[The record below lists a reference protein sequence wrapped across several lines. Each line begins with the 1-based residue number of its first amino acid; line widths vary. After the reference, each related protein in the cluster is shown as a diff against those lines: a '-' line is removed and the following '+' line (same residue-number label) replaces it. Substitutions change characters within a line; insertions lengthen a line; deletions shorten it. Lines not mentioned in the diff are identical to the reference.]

1 MQKTSSTTTAGVDI
15 PDTTC
20 RSSPIPFTLPQDAE
34 PGGNKDG
41 MTAVA
46 APPPMLDHHHLSED
60 IQMQHHSKGSSS
72 SSSKKHSTKMT
83 LTKQKTDGETIVV
96 NNFYF

>member
-46 APPPMLDHHHLSED
+46 APPPMLDHHHRRRRQELNCQK
-60 IQMQHHSKGSSS
+60 ISKCS
-72 SSSKKHSTKMT
+72 
-83 LTKQKTDGETIVV
+83 TIVKGV
-96 NNFYF
+96 VAAAAAARNTPPR